1 MHVGVEVAERDHAG
15 GGLREPA
22 HEREQ
27 RALAEAAAADDQVQ
41 ARGEQLEVDAL
52 EHRDARADGSVLH
65 VANDQ
70 PAVPRD
76 RGARDETAN
85 AREREAPRRAAGGR
99 EKPAARPP
107 RAATPRR
114 APADAEAP
122 IACSR
127 PLVHAGAERA
137 RGERDA
143 IARRDDAAV
152 V

>member
-1 MHVGVEVAERDHAG
+1 MTRSSTVTPEPTGVYSTSRTIS
-15 GGLREPA
+15 PPS
-22 HEREQ
+22 
-27 RALAEAAAADDQVQ
+27 
-41 ARGEQLEVDAL
+41 RGTA
-52 EHRDARADGSVLH
+52 ARATR
-65 VANDQ
+65 
-70 PAVPRD
+70 PR
-76 RGARDETAN
+76 T
-85 AREREAPRRAAGGR
+85 REREAPRRAAGGR